1 MTAWRCDV
9 LSVASVKSASGA
21 ANYFAKDDYHAAEYY
36 AGEHATEAS
45 GWAGEGAKAL
55 GLAGEVAKETLEKI
69 LNGELPDGEKVGQ
82 VQNRQS
88 GIDLTF
94 SMPKSA
100 SVMAYVAGDERV
112 LKAHWNAVRT
122 TMAWAEKQFAEG
134 RTYERTKSG
143 EPVRTGNLV
152 YALFQHDTSRAL
164 DPQGHIHVVIAN
176 MTRMANGAWQ
186 ALHNSQ
192 LWKNNTT
199 LGAAYNAQFRSEL
212 AKLGYE
218 TQLTGKHG
226 QFEIKG
232 VPKEV
237 LEEFSQRRAE
247 ILAKAEELGIS
258 SPKGLDK
265 VTTNTRDPKLN
276 VEDRLS
282 LRDSWRERA
291 AALGF
296 DGKALL
302 AQAIGRSSPGSAE
315 HGLRTERGL
324 NEVLTGIREAVGS
337 IFSPRDPLVD
347 RGLDRLGL
355 TASEYRAQHAVASA
369 VRILEQREAAFSVPE
384 VTLTALDLGLAGVT
398 AEKVDA
404 RISELVRDEKLIP
417 GKSNRID
424 GVVTHVTTPEALA
437 TEAKILAEIDA
448 GKAAAKP
455 IVAPD
460 QVVMRL
466 TDASGDKTLNAGQ
479 MAAATLALSSSDR
492 IVAVQG
498 VAGAGKS
505 TMIASVAR
513 VAEAEG
519 RKVLGLAFQNKMVG
533 DLREGSGIEAQTV
546 SSFVNTYAR
555 HALAGRG
562 EGYEGARNELKGTV
576 LVLDEASMVGSTPM
590 RHLVG
595 IANALGVDRLVM
607 IGDRQQLSAIDAGKS
622 FALAQA
628 GGIAMERMD
637 ENLRQR
643 TDQLRSVAALAN
655 RGAVREA
662 LGVLGEKL
670 KASPAH
676 VEAAAN
682 HWLSL
687 PKDERDATALFASG
701 RASRAE
707 LNERV
712 QAGLKADGTL
722 AGEGRT
728 FSVIERVNTTRE
740 ELRYAKTYAAGQTVE
755 VARAVSEL
763 GLRRGTYEVIG
774 VDAKG
779 RVELR
784 SGSKTLR
791 FDPQKIDPMDKR
803 DALGLSQRESIK
815 LHENDQI
822 RWTQNDKDRGLLNA
836 ALARVVSV
844 SDKGI
849 TVEAADKTLHE
860 LKTGDPMLERM
871 GLAYA
876 LNMHMAQGITADKG
890 IAVMSSTESNLSNQR
905 LFNVTVTRVR
915 DDLTLYTDN
924 KDRLTSAI
932 ERNEGNKTSALE
944 TVGKID
950 VDAPSRSAPAHG
962 PTPREASFN
971 PTLPPDLASLHGK
984 PLGLGAELGPP
995 AKDLPFPEKD
1005 IGLEL

>member
-1 MTAWRCDV
+1 M
-9 LSVASVKSASGA
+9 LSVASIKSAAGA
-21 ANYFAKDDYHAAEYY
+21 SEYFAKDDNHAADYY
-36 AGEHATEAS
+36 AGEHATETS
-45 GWAGEGAKAL
+45 GWAGEGAKEL
-55 GLAGEVAKETLEKI
+55 GLSGEVSKDAFEKL
-69 LNGELPDGEKVGQ
+69 LNGELPNGEKVGQ

-94 SMPKSA
+94 SMSKSA
-100 SVMAYVAGDERV
+100 SVMAYVAGDERI

-176 MTRMANGAWQ
+176 MTRMASGPWQ
-186 ALHNSQ
+186 ALHNGQ

-212 AKLGYE
+212 AKIGYE

-237 LEEFSQRRAE
+237 LDEFSQRRAS
-247 ILAKAEELGIS
+247 ILAKAEALGIS

-302 AQAIGRSSPGSAE
+302 AQALGRSDRSNTE
-315 HGLRTERGL
+315 NGLRTERRL
-324 NEVLTGIREAVGS
+324 DEVLTGIREAVGS
-337 IFSPRDPLVD
+337 IFRPRDPLVD
-347 RGLDRLGL
+347 RGINRLGL

-369 VRILEQREAAFSVPE
+369 VRILEQREAAFSVPL
-384 VTLTALDLGLAGVT
+384 VAKTALDLGLAGVT
-398 AEKVDA
+398 AEKVDQ
-404 RISELVRDEKLIP
+404 RISELIRQEKLIP
-417 GKSNRID
+417 GKSERID
-424 GVVTHVTTPEALA
+424 SAVTHVTTPAALA
-437 TEAKILAEIDA
+437 AESNILSEIES
-448 GKAAAKP
+448 GKGATKP
-455 IVAPD
+455 IVPAD
-460 QVVMRL
+460 QVVLRL
-466 TDASGDKTLNAGQ
+466 TDASGDKQLNPGQ
-479 MAAATLALSSSDR
+479 MAAATLALSSTDR

-519 RKVLGLAFQNKMVG
+519 RTVLGLAFQNKMVG
-533 DLREGSGIEAQTV
+533 DLKEGAGIEAQTV

-562 EGYEGARNELKGTV
+562 EGYEGARNALKGTV
-576 LVLDEASMVGSTPM
+576 LVLDEASMIGSTPM

-607 IGDRQQLSAIDAGKS
+607 IGDRQQLSAVDAGKS
-622 FALAQA
+622 FALAQE
-628 GGIAMERMD
+628 GGIALARMD

-643 TDQLRSVAALAN
+643 TDQLRDVAALAN

-662 LGVLGEKL
+662 LGVLGDNF
-670 KASPAH
+670 KATPGH
-676 VEAAAN
+676 VGAAADQ
-682 HWLSL
+682 WLGLS
-687 PKDERDATALFASG
+687 PGEREVTALFASG
-701 RASRAE
+701 RAARAE
-707 LNERV
+707 LNTRV
-712 QAGLKADGTL
+712 QEGLKADGTL
-722 AGEGRT
+722 SGEGRT
-728 FSVIERVNTTRE
+728 LTVLERVNTTHE
-740 ELRYAKTYAAGQTVE
+740 ELRYPQIYQAGQTLE
-755 VARAVSEL
+755 VARAVREI
-763 GLRRGTYEVIG
+763 GLRPGSYAVLG

-779 RVELR
+779 RVQLQVGGR
-784 SGSKTLR
+784 TVH
-791 FDPQKIDPMDKR
+791 FDPQKINPLDKR
-803 DALGLSQRESIK
+803 DPMGLAQSEQIK
-815 LHENDQI
+815 LHEGDKI
-822 RWTQNDKDRGLLNA
+822 RWMQNDKQRGLDNA
-836 ALARVVSV
+836 ALARVISV
-844 SDKGI
+844 GPKGI

-860 LKTGDPMLERM
+860 LKNGDPMLERL

-924 KDRLTSAI
+924 KDKLTAAI

-944 TVGKID
+944 TIGKIAID
-950 VDAPSRSAPAHG
+950 GPAAGKGETSPARSAPPQPAMDLSK
-962 PTPREASFN
+962 PSMDLTKLRAPVEARA
-971 PTLPPDLASLHGK
+971 P
-984 PLGLGAELGPP
+984 
-995 AKDLPFPEKD
+995 DLPFPEKD